1 MNARLRQTPMRKII
15 RINIWLLVALLV
27 SACGAT
33 RETTEGPENDR
44 RKEVVVEDLPE
55 VSQEDQLKSTA
66 MLIEGIR
73 QKLLGDPERAASLFF
88 DAKEKDP
95 HNDAAYYEL
104 ARLHARNN
112 ELDEARRYAFIAV
125 GLDRQNTEYQLL
137 MADIHILEDNI
148 SQAIAVYRQLA
159 RQHPK
164 NIRLQR
170 NLVSA
175 YRQNNQY
182 DEALEVLRHIES
194 LQGVS
199 EETGMQKLEILIRR
213 GDYHTA
219 IERAKMLA
227 ELYPDQPAFIEV
239 LGDLYL
245 ETGQGEEAKATY
257 LEMLGRDPGSYMAR
271 LLLADYYHEQGDPER
286 AFEQLTYAFRS
297 PQLELEG
304 KGRITFS
311 YMRWAEED
319 PKFMEQAIA
328 LAEIMQEMHP
338 EEAEAWLI
346 YGDILN
352 QAGKHAEA
360 REKYLKGV
368 RLDPS
373 SVSVWQQI
381 LSLDLRLGDYEA
393 MLDHSDLALEYFFE
407 QPILF
412 LFNGLANMQLEDYDA
427 AASSLEYGLAMT
439 VGDDELREDF
449 ITMLADTYYFLD
461 AHDEADRYYE
471 KALEK
476 NPDNA
481 TALNN
486 YSYHLAERRERLDEA
501 LEMSER
507 ALEQQPDNAAFLD
520 TYGWIQYQKGN
531 YEEARQWIGK
541 ALEVSDDPGG
551 TKLEHYGDVLYKLGE
566 KEKAMQYWQQA
577 KESGNGSDQLNKKIQ
592 DGTLYE

>member
-1 MNARLRQTPMRKII
+1 MTKII

-33 RETTEGPENDR
+33 RETTEGPENDG
-44 RKEVVVEDLPE
+44 RKEVVAQDLPQ

-73 QKLLGDPERAASLFF
+73 QKLLGDPERAATQFF

-95 HNDAAYYEL
+95 RNDAAYYEL

-112 ELDEARRYAFIAV
+112 ELDEARRYAGIAME
-125 GLDRQNTEYQLL
+125 LDRQNTEYQLL
-137 MADIHILEDNI
+137 KADIHILEDDI

-159 RQHPK
+159 EQHPK

-170 NLVSA
+170 NLVNA

-194 LQGVS
+194 VQGVS
-199 EETGMQKLEILIRR
+199 EETGIQKLEILIRR
-213 GDYHTA
+213 SDYHTA
-219 IERAKMLA
+219 IEKAKMLA

-245 ETGQGEEAKATY
+245 ETGQEEEAKATY

-271 LLLADYYHEQGDPER
+271 LLLADYYHEQDNPDE
-286 AFEQLTYAFRS
+286 AFEQLKHAFHS

-304 KGRITFS
+304 KGRIIFS
-311 YMRWAEED
+311 YMRRGEED
-319 PKFMEQAIA
+319 PGFIYQAIA

-338 EEAEAWLI
+338 EESEAWLI
-346 YGDILN
+346 HGDVLN
-352 QAGKHAEA
+352 QAGKQEEA

-368 RLDPS
+368 LLDPS

-381 LSLDLRLGDYEA
+381 LSIDLQLGDYEA
-393 MLDHSDLALEYFFE
+393 MLYHSDQALEYFFE

-412 LFNGLANMQLEDYDA
+412 LFNGLASMQLEDYDA
-427 AASSLEYGLAMT
+427 AASSLEYGMAMT
-439 VGDDELREDF
+439 VDDDELREDF

-471 KALEK
+471 KALEA

-507 ALEQQPDNAAFLD
+507 SLELQPDNAAFLD
-520 TYGWIQYQKGN
+520 TYGWIHYQKEN
-531 YEEARQWIGK
+531 YEEARRWIGK
-541 ALEVSDDPGG
+541 ALEVSDDPGS
-551 TKLEHYGDVLYKLGE
+551 TILEHYGDVLYKLGE
-566 KEKAMQYWQQA
+566 KEKASQYWQQA
-577 KESGNGSDQLNKKIQ
+577 EEAGNGSDHLHKKIQ
-592 DGTLYE
+592 DSTLYE